1 MISTI
6 EAHHTLVSKLIV
18 DNHKLESEIRKRDD
32 IIQLLLSR
40 LNTKIKKEDLYG
52 NQR

>member
-6 EAHHTLVSKLIV
+6 EAHNTLVSRLIV
-18 DNHKLESEIRKRDD
+18 DNHNLEIEIQKRDD
-32 IIQLLLSR
+32 VIQLLLSR
-40 LNTKIKKEDLYG
+40 LNTKIKKEDSYG